1 MTATP
6 PASVAPSGA
15 SNLLPA
21 QAELEPRIAQVLDAA
36 KRQGASA
43 AETYLSVSRGLSVSV
58 RKGEVESVQ
67 FQRDRELSVTV
78 FFGHRTGS
86 ASTTDLGDAAL
97 QRTVEAAC
105 AIAQAGGE
113 DAAVG
118 LADAARMA
126 TQFPDLD
133 LFHPHELSAE
143 DGIELARACEAAAFA
158 VDPRVT
164 QSEGSSVDSRVAL
177 SLYANSHGFLGSRR
191 ATDYSLGCAAIAAE
205 NDAMQLGHWYS
216 ASRRFGDLEAAA
228 AIGRRAGERA
238 VARLGGRSLA
248 TRTAPVLFPAEI
260 ARGLFSHFL
269 GAISGSAL
277 YRRAS
282 FLYGKLGEPV
292 FAERVTAR
300 QLPYLP
306 RAAGSSAYD
315 QEGVTTI
322 ERTLIDRGTLG
333 GYLLGSY
340 AARKLG
346 LESTGNAGG
355 VFNLVVDTTFD
366 GGLDALM
373 REMGEGLV
381 VTDVMGQGV
390 NTVTGDY
397 SRGASGFWVENGV
410 IAYPVD
416 EITIAGN
423 LKTMYR
429 GIQAIGSDVD
439 LRGGVRC
446 GSVLLDAM
454 TIAGEAPD
462 AA

>member
-1 MTATP
+1 MTAAP
-6 PASVAPSGA
+6 PAQI
-15 SNLLPA
+15 LPT

-36 KRQGASA
+36 RQHGASA
-43 AETYLSVSRGLSVSV
+43 AEAYLGVSRGLSVSV

-67 FQRDRELSVTV
+67 FQRDRDLSVTV

-86 ASTTDLGDAAL
+86 ASTTDLGEAAL
-97 QRTVEAAC
+97 QRTVAAAC

-113 DAAVG
+113 DPCVG

-126 TQFPDLD
+126 TRFPDLD
-133 LFHPHELSAE
+133 LYHPHELAPE
-143 DGIELARACEAAAFA
+143 DAIELARCCEAAAFT
-158 VDPRVT
+158 VDPRIT
-164 QSEGSSVDSRVAL
+164 QSEGASVDTRMSL
-177 SLYANSHGFLGSRR
+177 SLYANTHGFLGSRR

-205 NDAMQLGHWYS
+205 DEAMQLGHWYS
-216 ASRRFGDLEAAA
+216 AGRHFGDLEAAE

-238 VARLGGRSLA
+238 VARLGGRSLS
-248 TRTAPVLFPAEI
+248 TRTAPVIFPAEV
-260 ARGLFSHFL
+260 ARGLFSHLL
-269 GAISGSAL
+269 GAISGNAL

-282 FLYGKLGEPV
+282 FLYGRLGESI
-292 FAERVTAR
+292 FHERVSAHQR
-300 QLPYLP
+300 PFLP
-306 RAAGSSAYD
+306 RAAGSSTYD
-315 QEGVTTI
+315 QEGVATV
-322 ERTLIDRGTLG
+322 ERTLIDRGVLN

-355 VFNLVVDTTFD
+355 VFNLVVDSTFD
-366 GGLDALM
+366 GGLEALM
-373 REMGEGLV
+373 REMGTGLV
-381 VTDVMGQGV
+381 VTDLMGQGV

-429 GIQAIGSDVD
+429 GIQVIGSDVD
-439 LRGGVRC
+439 RRGGVRC

-454 TIAGEAPD
+454 TIAGEA
-462 AA
+462 

>member
-1 MTATP
+1 MTVSP
-6 PASVAPSGA
+6 PAPA
-15 SNLLPA
+15 LPTYLPT
-21 QAELEPRIAQVLDAA
+21 QAELEPRLAQALEAA
-36 KRQGASA
+36 KRAGASS

-67 FQRDRELSVTV
+67 FQRDRDLSVTV

-97 QRTVEAAC
+97 KRTVEAAC

-113 DAAVG
+113 DPCVG

-133 LFHPHELSAE
+133 LFHPHELLPE
-143 DGIELARACEAAAFA
+143 DGIELARECEAAAFA

-164 QSEGSSVDSRVAL
+164 QSEGASVDTRVSL

-191 ATDYSLGCAAIAAE
+191 ATDYSLGCAAIAAAD
-205 NDAMQLGHWYS
+205 DAMQLGHWYS
-216 ASRRFGDLEAAA
+216 ASRRFGDLESAQS
-228 AIGRRAGERA
+228 IGRRAGERA
-238 VARLGGRSLA
+238 AARLGGRSLS
-248 TRTAPVLFPAEI
+248 TRTVPVLFPAEV
-260 ARGLFSHFL
+260 ARGLFSHLL
-269 GAISGSAL
+269 GAISGNAL

-282 FLYGKLGEPV
+282 FLYDKAGETI
-292 FAERVTAR
+292 FAERVSAHQR
-300 QLPYLP
+300 PFLL

-315 QEGVTTI
+315 QEGVATRD
-322 ERTLIDRGTLG
+322 RTLLDHGQLT

-340 AARKLG
+340 AARKMG

-355 VFNLVVDTTFD
+355 IYNLVVDSSFD
-366 GGLDALM
+366 GGLEALT
-373 REMGEGLV
+373 REMGSGLI

-397 SRGASGFWVENGV
+397 SRGASGYWVENGV

-423 LKTMYR
+423 LRNIYR

-439 LRGGVRC
+439 TRGGIRC
-446 GSVLLDAM
+446 GSVLIDAM
-454 TIAGEAPD
+454 TVAGEA
-462 AA
+462 